1 MHGQLSGEP
10 ATLALRVEQDD
21 SSWYAAFSASENG
34 NLVYHVAP
42 RLPGAELVWFD
53 RSGRTLG
60 TVLKREPYGWLR
72 LSPDAQRLAAE
83 VGSPADIWV
92 YQLSRG
98 TGSRFTFNPQL
109 DTSPVWSPDGRYI
122 VFSSDRG
129 SHIGDLYIKPSSGT
143 SDEQL
148 LLTSSDSIKVPQDW
162 SRDGKYLLY
171 QAQNTGSRPVLWV
184 LPMLGNRKPFA
195 LLEVPSAQ
203 NNASFSPDGKWVAY
217 DSDESGRPEVY
228 VAPFVPP
235 EKGDRKTAAGPG
247 KWQVSL
253 SGGELPV
260 WCRDGREIVFLQ
272 PPWRFMSAEV
282 GTRGSE
288 FSVRSVHGLFEAEG
302 RPSGYDLTPDAK
314 RFLLA
319 LPDKEAASQPLTL
332 VLNWTSGLK
341 NK

>member
-1 MHGQLSGEP
+1 
-10 ATLALRVEQDD
+10 
-21 SSWYAAFSASENG
+21 
-34 NLVYHVAP
+34 
-42 RLPGAELVWFD
+42 
-53 RSGRTLG
+53 
-60 TVLKREPYGWLR
+60 
-72 LSPDAQRLAAE
+72 
-83 VGSPADIWV
+83 
-92 YQLSRG
+92 
-98 TGSRFTFNPQL
+98 
-109 DTSPVWSPDGRYI
+109 
-122 VFSSDRG
+122 
-129 SHIGDLYIKPSSGT
+129 
-143 SDEQL
+143 
-148 LLTSSDSIKVPQDW
+148 
-162 SRDGKYLLY
+162 
-171 QAQNTGSRPVLWV
+171 
-184 LPMLGNRKPFA
+184 MLGNRKPFA

-253 SGGELPV
+253 AGGELPV